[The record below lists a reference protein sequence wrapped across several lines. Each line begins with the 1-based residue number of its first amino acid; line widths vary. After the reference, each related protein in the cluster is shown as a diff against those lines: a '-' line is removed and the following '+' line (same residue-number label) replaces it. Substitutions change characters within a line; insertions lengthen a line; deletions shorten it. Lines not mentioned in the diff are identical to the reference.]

1 MELERFAS
9 SEGFFSCWEPLSSP
23 EVSSFFSLRGRGMA
37 IMNFFEKLII
47 VPLAFIYKLCK
58 TFFSI
63 LILFLSLTFL
73 LCTLCAVSNARKFFI
88 KRISSLVADLAD
100 WIFWPIG
107 VLFCLGRLALA
118 ATVHPA
124 VYYRS

>member
-1 MELERFAS
+1 MGLRRFAT

-23 EVSSFFSLRGRGMA
+23 EISSFFSIRGRGMA
-37 IMNFFEKLII
+37 VMNFFEKLTI
-47 VPLAFIYKLCK
+47 VPLAFLYKICK
-58 TFFSI
+58 TIFSI
-63 LILFLSLTFL
+63 IFLVLSLAFL
-73 LCTLCAVSNARKFFI
+73 MFTLCAVSSARKFFI